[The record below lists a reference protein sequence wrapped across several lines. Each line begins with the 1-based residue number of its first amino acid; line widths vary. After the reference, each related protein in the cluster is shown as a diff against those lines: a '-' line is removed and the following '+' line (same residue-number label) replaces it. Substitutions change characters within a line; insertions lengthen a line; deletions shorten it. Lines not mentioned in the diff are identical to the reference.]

1 LLPGR
6 FTLRL
11 LLLTH
16 DLSLVLRRWHGLAYA
31 RTLGSLSRYAFNSRL
46 LYLLPA

>member
-16 DLSLVLRRWHGLAYA
+16 HLSLVLRRWHGLAYA
-31 RTLGSLSRYAFNSRL
+31 RTLHSPRGHPMEALRHE
-46 LYLLPA
+46 